1 MNSEQHC
8 GLWKRMLVSCF
19 FVLNLLTVA
28 WINLPEPLVE
38 LTSKWVDQ
46 HWTPT
51 QAYQLRYSAWR
62 WQQYAHYAGLD
73 NRWQMFGRQSRF
85 NWWYDIRAVY
95 SDGMRESSVLLPL
108 PNQSARNLSERML
121 FDLKERKFELNI
133 YRSPIAR
140 ESYSRYLAR
149 QFPTH
154 DGLPIRRILWHLGSQ
169 GILSPDEAVAKQQL
183 HDPHVQVMLLND
195 FVLPSPDNV
204 GCYPIAHT
212 TRIAELCELSDNS
225 LPADR
230 RCSEMEESQ

>member
-1 MNSEQHC
+1 MYSEQHC

-19 FVLNLLTVA
+19 VVLNLLTVA

-46 HWTPT
+46 HWTQT
-51 QAYQLRYSAWR
+51 HAYRMRYTAWR

-95 SDGMRESSVLLPL
+95 SDGMHESSVLLPL

-149 QFPTH
+149 QYPTH
-154 DGLPIRRILWHLGSQ
+154 DGLPISRILWHLGSQ

-183 HDPHVQVMLLND
+183 HDTHVQVMLLND
-195 FVLPSPDNV
+195 FNLPSPDSMH
-204 GCYPIAHT
+204 CSST
-212 TRIAELCELSDNS
+212 TKIAERSELSDS
-225 LPADR
+225 LLPVDR
-230 RCSEMEESQ
+230 RCSEMEGTR